1 LRNLTQDFAI
11 VSQITPV
18 PLRKMAK
25 DSSRWRN
32 LAKFDQR
39 CKPMYL
45 KNTFSKNTNAIC
57 LQYIILNSK
66 MDFTNENFET
76 IIDKGTLDALMSD
89 NSQQVSSI
97 ITERSF
103 SVQLIFE
110 HNQKLKGER

>member
-1 LRNLTQDFAI
+1 
-11 VSQITPV
+11 
-18 PLRKMAK
+18 
-25 DSSRWRN
+25 
-32 LAKFDQR
+32 
-39 CKPMYL
+39 
-45 KNTFSKNTNAIC
+45 
-57 LQYIILNSK
+57 